1 MVIQRIQT
9 LYLFITII
17 LMAVF
22 AYFPALTFTVGG
34 ASGDYFVYGA
44 LRTGQPGT
52 YHLDPLLLMLI
63 GLIIVLTLVAIF
75 QYRNLQRQM
84 TITFVTIIIGLA
96 LLLSIGIQAFTVP
109 DTLSEAQVA
118 VHWCKSNA
126 LPILAIVFLMLAH
139 HAMSRDKKKLI
150 DSDRLR

>member
-9 LYLFITII
+9 LFLLITII

-22 AYFPALTFTVGG
+22 ACFPALTFTAG
-34 ASGDYFVYGA
+34 GDYFLYGA
-44 LRTGQPGT
+44 LKTGLPGT
-52 YHLDPLLLMLI
+52 YHIDPLLTILI
-63 GLIIVLTLVAIF
+63 ALIIILAFVAIF

-84 TITFVTIIIGLA
+84 TITFVDIIIAIA
-96 LLLSIGIQAFTVP
+96 LLVAIGVQAFMVP
-109 DTLSEAQVA
+109 ESNPNADIS
-118 VHWCKSNA
+118 VHWCHTNA

-139 HAMSRDKKKLI
+139 HAMSRDKRKLI